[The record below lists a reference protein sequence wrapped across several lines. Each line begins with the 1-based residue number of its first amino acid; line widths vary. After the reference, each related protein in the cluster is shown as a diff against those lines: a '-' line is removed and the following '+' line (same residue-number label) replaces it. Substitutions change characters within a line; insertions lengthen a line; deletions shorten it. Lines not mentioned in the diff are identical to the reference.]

1 VKKQIDYRRRIIEH
15 PAWLIM
21 LPSMRVDVD
30 DSGRHQRLQS
40 CLNIVAP
47 RDPEVIRK
55 LLDITSQCVACG
67 ADMHPL
73 ATQNNDDL
81 SLDFTCG
88 KKRCRE
94 NKIVNEEILLLQN
107 TLLRTQSP
115 DQTSVF

>member
-1 VKKQIDYRRRIIEH
+1 VKQIDYRRRIIEH

-21 LPSMRVDVD
+21 LPSMRVDADNSV
-30 DSGRHQRLQS
+30 RHQRLQS
-40 CLNIVAP
+40 CLNIAAP

-73 ATQNNDDL
+73 ATQENDDL

-88 KKRCRE
+88 KKRCRD
-94 NKIVNEEILLLQN
+94 NKSVNNEILLLQD
-107 TLLRTQSP
+107 TLLRTHTP
-115 DQTSVF
+115 DQTFVF